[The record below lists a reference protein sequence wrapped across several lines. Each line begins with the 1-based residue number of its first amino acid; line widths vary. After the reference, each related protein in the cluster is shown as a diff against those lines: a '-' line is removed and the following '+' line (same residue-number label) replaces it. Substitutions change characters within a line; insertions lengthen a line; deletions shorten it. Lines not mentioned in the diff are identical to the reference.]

1 MTVMGDI
8 FSDNVG
14 SLFRTTDPTLILTQF
29 YHLVVDAKTVSSE
42 ELVDVLH
49 ELSNVISLK
58 LHCVTPFQP
67 FDLSEE
73 EDDDDDDDEEDED
86 EKRLA
91 QVSETN
97 KITKVYLEQ
106 MNDFKEL
113 DFLLGLCRYVKHLHI
128 NYPHDIN
135 IESFIREIL
144 IRITNDT
151 NEDLCLLC
159 LRIPTADDQ
168 LIEKL
173 KEIIDIDGRLVDYT
187 IKHVLDKIYLQWG

>member
-8 FSDNVG
+8 FNDNVD
-14 SLFRTTDPTLILTQF
+14 SLVRTRDPTLILTQF
-29 YHLVVDAKTVSSE
+29 YHLVVDTKTVSSE
-42 ELVDVLH
+42 ELVDVSYDLP
-49 ELSNVISLK
+49 NIISLK
-58 LHCVTPFQP
+58 LPCVTLYQP
-67 FDLSEE
+67 FDSSEDE
-73 EDDDDDDDEEDED
+73 EDDDDDDEDE
-86 EKRLA
+86 RCLA
-91 QVSETN
+91 HVSKTN

-113 DFLLGLCRYVKHLHI
+113 NFLLGLCCYVKHLHI
-128 NYPHDIN
+128 NSLQNIN

-144 IRITNDT
+144 IRITGDS

-173 KEIIDIDGRLVDYT
+173 KKIIDSNGRLVDYT
-187 IKHVLDKIYLQWG
+187 IKRVMDKIYLQWG